1 MGFYPPTE
9 NPCVMMRE
17 NLNTESC
24 EYIVVYQDD
33 LYIAS
38 PMPEDILNILQNKYK
53 ININQDIY
61 LGSEY
66 PVDPGGKMICQLR
79 QYLEKLYIN
88 VTVLFND
95 KLSKD
100 QKFPLKIMRILITK
114 DNLTLIHNEI
124 TDENLYDY
132 QQKENRQ
139 NYTMGVALDYFLMKR
154 HLNDDKQ
161 FKFLQDGSNRIL
173 SKAQILLVLKSHK
186 LLSTLHVTH
195 QSAYFKYSFHQ
206 VELKFE
212 RISRIHQLLKK
223 LSSEHNLIFC

>member
-1 MGFYPPTE
+1 MGRNVDFKKSHEKKWTIHGIIQDMGFYPPTE

-66 PVDPGGKMICQLR
+66 PINPGGTMICQLR
-79 QYLEKLYIN
+79 QYLEKLYTN

-95 KLSKD
+95 KLPKD
-100 QKFPLKIMRILITK
+100 LKFSLKIMRILITK

-132 QQKENRQ
+132 QEKENRQ
-139 NYTMGVALDYFLMKR
+139 SYTMIVALDYFLMKR

-173 SKAQILLVLKSHK
+173 SKAQIHLVL
-186 LLSTLHVTH
+186 
-195 QSAYFKYSFHQ
+195 
-206 VELKFE
+206 
-212 RISRIHQLLKK
+212 
-223 LSSEHNLIFC
+223 